1 LRDCLIVLVILGVVN
16 NSMSNADSKI
26 DEQAAKTLV
35 EQQQKVID
43 FIMEHLDL
51 IIENPKEFIVELL
64 DNSLKEE
71 GTQVLKD
78 SILPRM

>member
-1 LRDCLIVLVILGVVN
+1 
-16 NSMSNADSKI
+16 MSNADSKI